1 MTFKTRKIKNI
12 DKSICTVEQK
22 LAYNI
27 AFRIYINHET
37 EYKKIPTES
46 AKAEARE
53 KLTRLYLKSIDS
65 EKYNHDVIFAALNAG
80 LEKYLN
86 KNFIACNYEE
96 VGEAFPINYQI
107 I

>member
-46 AKAEARE
+46 ARAEARE
-53 KLTRLYLKSIDS
+53 KINKIVPK
-65 EKYNHDVIFAALNAG
+65 KY
-80 LEKYLN
+80 
-86 KNFIACNYEE
+86 
-96 VGEAFPINYQI
+96 
-107 I
+107 

>member
-1 MTFKTRKIKNI
+1 MHSGTKN
-12 DKSICTVEQK
+12 C
-22 LAYNI
+22 YNI

-46 AKAEARE
+46 ARAEARE
-53 KLTRLYLKSIDS
+53 KLTRLYLKSIDGK
-65 EKYNHDVIFAALNAG
+65 KYNIDAIFTALNAG

>member
-1 MTFKTRKIKNI
+1 M
-12 DKSICTVEQK
+12 EQK

-46 AKAEARE
+46 ARAEARE

-65 EKYNHDVIFAALNAG
+65 KKI
-80 LEKYLN
+80 
-86 KNFIACNYEE
+86 
-96 VGEAFPINYQI
+96 
-107 I
+107 